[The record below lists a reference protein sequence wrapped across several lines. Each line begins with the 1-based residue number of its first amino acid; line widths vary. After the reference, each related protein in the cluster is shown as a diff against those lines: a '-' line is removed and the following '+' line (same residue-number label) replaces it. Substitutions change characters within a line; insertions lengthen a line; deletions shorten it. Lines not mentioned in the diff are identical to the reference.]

1 MGVINT
7 GSILSALRPGINE
20 WFGTQY
26 KRYDLEY
33 AKIFEVLNSN
43 MYFERDQ
50 SIHGFGLPS
59 VKPEG
64 TAVAFDTMQ
73 QGPKVDY
80 QHITYGLGFILT
92 QEAIEDNLYMK
103 LAKSQ
108 TEALAHSMRQGKEIV
123 AANVLNRAFTSGY
136 TGYDGVVLCSTAHVP
151 SRGGSYAN
159 TFTSGM
165 DLSEDALAQAHIVIG
180 NLTDE
185 SGLKLAAKEVSLI
198 VPLDLELEAKKILGT
213 EYQLNSANNDI
224 NVVRTMYG
232 EMPVVNHYLTDADA
246 WFIKTDVQNGLK
258 LYQRRALMI
267 DSDNQFDTNDVRFKA
282 TERYSVGW
290 TDPRQ
295 IFGSPG
301 A

>member
-7 GSILSALRPGINE
+7 GAIISALRPGINE
-20 WFGTQY
+20 WFGAQY

-33 AKIFEVLNSN
+33 AKIFEVLNSSMN
-43 MYFERDQ
+43 FERDV
-50 SIHGFGLPS
+50 SMHGFGLAS

-64 TAVAFDTMQ
+64 TSVSYDTMQ

-80 QHITYGLGFILT
+80 QHVSYGLGFVLT
-92 QEAIEDNLYMK
+92 EEAIEDNLYMK
-103 LAKSQ
+103 LAKAQ
-108 TEALAHSMRQGKEIV
+108 TEALAYSMKQTKEIV
-123 AANVLNRAFTSGY
+123 CANVLNRAFTSGY

-159 TFTSGM
+159 TFASGM
-165 DLSEDALAQAHIVIG
+165 DLSEDALEQAHIIIAQ
-180 NLTDE
+180 LTDE
-185 SGLKLAAKEVSLI
+185 SGLKMAAKEVSLI
-198 VPLDLELEAKKILGT
+198 VPVNLEIEAKRILGT
-213 EYQLNSANNDI
+213 EYQTGTANNDI
-224 NVVRTMYG
+224 NVVKSMYG

-246 WFIKTDVQNGLK
+246 WFIKTDVPNGLK
-258 LYQRRALMI
+258 LFQRRALSV
-267 DSDNQFDTNDVRFKA
+267 DSDTQFDTNNVKFKA
-282 TERYSVGW
+282 TERYAAGF

>member
-7 GSILSALRPGINE
+7 GAIISALRPGINE
-20 WFGTQY
+20 WFGTAY

-33 AKIFEVLNSN
+33 AKIFEQLSSN
-43 MYFERDQ
+43 MNFERDV
-50 SIHGFGLPS
+50 SMHGFGLPS

-64 TAVAFDTMQ
+64 SSVSFDTMQ
-73 QGPKVDY
+73 QGAKIDY
-80 QHITYGLGFILT
+80 QHVTYGLGFILT
-92 QEAIEDNLYMK
+92 EEAIEDNLYMK

-108 TEALAHSMRQGKEIV
+108 TEALAFSMKQGKEIV

-136 TGYDGVVLCSTAHVP
+136 TGYDGIVLCSTGHLP
-151 SRGGSYAN
+151 SRGGTYSN
-159 TFTSGM
+159 TFSSGM
-165 DLSEDALAQAHIVIG
+165 DLSEDALEQAHVVIG

-185 SGLKLAAKEVSLI
+185 SGLKMAARAVNLI
-198 VPLDLELEAKKILGT
+198 VPLDLEIEAKRILGS
-213 EYQLNSANNDI
+213 EYTPGSAENAI
-224 NVVRTMYG
+224 NVVRSMYG
-232 EMPVVNHYLTDADA
+232 EGCIVNHYLTDTDA
-246 WFIKTDVQNGLK
+246 WFIKTDVPNGLK
-258 LYQRRALMI
+258 MYQRRALSI
-267 DSDNQFDTNDVRFKA
+267 DSDTQFDTNNVKFKA